1 MQTAQQ
7 HNAQTLDRLPSVPG
21 IGNIVRVVLRYE
33 IPEITRF
40 PRVQDVVSSC
50 RLVTGAKASAG
61 KREGTSGTQIGQASL
76 TWAFS
81 AAAVLCLRTHPAGHK
96 SLARFE
102 KKHGKGKALT
112 VLAHTLAR
120 AVYDR
125 LKRDTVFARR
135 KCLNGSGSGAGEP
148 NASLDAPGL
157 SLASGALMI
166 ALRPRTRRST
176 EALWPC
182 SLGL

>member
-81 AAAVLCLRTHPAGHK
+81 AAAVLCLRTHPAGQK

-102 KKHGKGKALT
+102 
-112 VLAHTLAR
+112 LAR
-120 AVYDR
+120 AVSDMR
-125 LKRDTVFARR
+125 KRDTVFARR

>member
-81 AAAVLCLRTHPAGHK
+81 EAAVLFLRTHPTGQK
-96 SLARFE
+96 
-102 KKHGKGKALT
+102 
-112 VLAHTLAR
+112 
-120 AVYDR
+120 
-125 LKRDTVFARR
+125 
-135 KCLNGSGSGAGEP
+135 
-148 NASLDAPGL
+148 
-157 SLASGALMI
+157 
-166 ALRPRTRRST
+166 
-176 EALWPC
+176 
-182 SLGL
+182 